1 MELIIELKV
10 YKLSIG
16 AACGL
21 EWPPDRIIIQVLDDS
36 TDPIIKVGYLIYIPR
51 SICFHFQ
58 IKIFFFHLH
67 FINSSHAVC
76 LILDGTSD
84 LCLFTV
90 RFTLSFYRRKLGLRF
105 SF

>member
-58 IKIFFFHLH
+58 IKIFFSPPFHQ
-67 FINSSHAVC
+67 FKSCCVFNPGWDIRS
-76 LILDGTSD
+76 
-84 LCLFTV
+84 
-90 RFTLSFYRRKLGLRF
+90 LSFYR
-105 SF
+105 